1 MADWK
6 FSVGNLVSR
15 AASDP
20 AAVAPAAVDSLL
32 PLTNLGSGYPDEQ
45 GGLTWRSD
53 GTYSIDF
60 DTNLLAASSDAADAP
75 TGWRDLLNVLGGT
88 PGLPANPPD
97 WGNYGGR
104 NPALRLYRPVVQ
116 YIDVMPGETV
126 KLLASIR
133 WPAAAAGAT
142 GIQVRLVDS
151 WSGKGWNGSAWAN
164 GGVLEQQLV
173 ADTWKDIAEEITAD
187 TSRLERSI
195 YSVIIE
201 PVAAAYGATTYCY
214 ASLNGAAGS
223 PVLIAEVD
231 TVAVIGHNLP
241 ADASVT
247 LVPQGGG
254 TTLTLT
260 AAQPSMYVT
269 GAATQLVQ
277 TWRLTIQMP
286 TGNQPRPI
294 LGEVW
299 IGKARTLTGH
309 APTLPYSLTEG
320 DASQVRVEGTG
331 GRVDVLGSGTPARA
345 ELMLSFTFD
354 SAAYRQGRDEVA
366 RLTSFG
372 EEPLLLLPS
381 SGFEGAGRVYHG
393 RLGQEVA
400 YSRLT
405 PPDDGDDAQSL
416 RTFTWEFSE
425 SPLAAQ

>member
-1 MADWK
+1 MPSWS

-15 AASDP
+15 AAADP
-20 AAVAPAAVDSLL
+20 AAVAPAAADSLL
-32 PLTNLGSGYPDEQ
+32 PLANLGTGYPDEQ

-53 GTYSIDF
+53 GAYAVDF
-60 DTNLLAASSDAADAP
+60 NLNLLAASSSTADAP
-75 TGWRDLLNVLGGT
+75 TGWRDLLNILGGT

-116 YIDVMPGETV
+116 YVDVMPGEAV
-126 KLLASIR
+126 KLNASIR

-142 GIQVRLVDS
+142 GIQVRVVDL
-151 WSGKGWNGSAWAN
+151 WSGKGWNGSAWVN
-164 GGVLEQQLV
+164 GGVLETQLV
-173 ADTWKDIAEEITAD
+173 ADTWEDITEQIDADPSRAE
-187 TSRLERSI
+187 RCI
-195 YSVIIE
+195 YAIIIE

-214 ASLNGAAGS
+214 ASLNAAAGS
-223 PVLIAEVD
+223 PALIAEVD
-231 TVAVIGHNLP
+231 TVALIGHNLP
-241 ADASVT
+241 AEATVVLTPTAGAPLGIQPRQPSCYA
-247 LVPQGGG
+247 
-254 TTLTLT
+254 TTL
-260 AAQPSMYVT
+260 P
-269 GAATQLVQ
+269 QLVQ
-277 TWRLTIQMP
+277 TWRLSIQMP

-299 IGKARTLTGH
+299 IGKSRTLAGH
-309 APTLPYSLTEG
+309 APTLPYTLTEG

-345 ELMLSFTFD
+345 ELMLSFSFD
-354 SAAYRQGRDEVA
+354 AAAYRQGRDEVA

-381 SGFEGAGRVYHG
+381 SGFEGAGRLYHG

-405 PPDDGDDAQSL
+405 PPDAGDDAQSL

-425 SPLAAQ
+425 SPLAAP

>member
-1 MADWK
+1 
-6 FSVGNLVSR
+6 
-15 AASDP
+15 
-20 AAVAPAAVDSLL
+20 
-32 PLTNLGSGYPDEQ
+32 
-45 GGLTWRSD
+45 
-53 GTYSIDF
+53 
-60 DTNLLAASSDAADAP
+60 
-75 TGWRDLLNVLGGT
+75 
-88 PGLPANPPD
+88 
-97 WGNYGGR
+97 
-104 NPALRLYRPVVQ
+104 
-116 YIDVMPGETV
+116 MPGETV
-126 KLLASIR
+126 KLNASIR

-142 GIQVRLVDS
+142 GIRVRVVDS

-164 GGVLEQQLV
+164 GGILETQLV
-173 ADTWKDIAEEITAD
+173 ADAWKDITEEITAD
-187 TSRLERSI
+187 ATRLERSV

-214 ASLNGAAGS
+214 ASLNAAAGS
-223 PVLIAEVD
+223 PVLIAELD
-231 TVAVIGHNLP
+231 TVAIIGHNLP

-260 AAQPSMYVT
+260 PAQPSMYVT

-286 TGNQPRPI
+286 TGDQPRPV

-299 IGKARTLTGH
+299 LGKARTLAGH

-320 DASQVRVEGTG
+320 DPGQVRVETAA
-331 GRVDVLGSGTPARA
+331 GRIDVLGSGAPTHA
-345 ELMLSFTFD
+345 EMMLSFTFD

-366 RLTSFG
+366 RLTRFG

-381 SGFEGAGRVYHG
+381 SGFEGAGRLYHG

-400 YSRLT
+400 YSRIT

-425 SPLAAQ
+425 SLLAAP